1 MLNINRII
9 KLKYKL
15 IAVLSLASLNC
26 FSGTSTYTGS
36 GIAIQGEAEVK
47 SQNLFSCKYG
57 NSRMSPVGIKSVAQ
71 KQYIV
76 PAEVQY
82 EEDYFAPD
90 LYNECS
96 KVVPSSLSEVSISSV
111 PVIEIDKEGKVVTGY
126 IFADNY
132 FELYVN
138 GKLVGVDSVPFTPFN
153 SSIVRFKVSKPYDM
167 AVKVVDWE
175 EHSGLGSE
183 NNRGKRFHPGDGGF
197 IASFSDGAVTSAN
210 WHAQTYYTSP
220 IHDLSC
226 LEEIG
231 SQRLSSECSTEGKDD
246 SSHAYSLHWD
256 IPANWKTSH
265 EYLNWPKATVFSET
279 EIGVNNKKAYM
290 NFREKFGAGGASFIW
305 SSNVVLDNLVL
316 LRHRVE

>member
-1 MLNINRII
+1 MTINL
-9 KLKYKL
+9 KLKL
-15 IAVLSLASLNC
+15 VIALSLASLNC
-26 FSGTSTYTGS
+26 FSETSTYTGS
-36 GIAIQGEAEVK
+36 GIAIRGEAEVK
-47 SQNLFSCKYG
+47 DQNLFSCKHG
-57 NSRMSPVGIKSVAQ
+57 KSRMSPVGIKSIDQNLYV
-71 KQYIV
+71 V
-76 PAEVQY
+76 PAEIQY
-82 EEDYFAPD
+82 EKHNFAHD

-96 KVVPSSLSEVSISSV
+96 RIMPGSLSDVSISSF
-111 PVIEIDKEGKVVTGY
+111 PAIEIDKEGEIVTGY

-138 GKLVGVDSVPFTPFN
+138 EKLIGVDSVPFTPFN
-153 SSIVRFKVSKPYDM
+153 SSIVRFKVSKPYEM

-197 IASFSDGAVTSAN
+197 IASFSDGTVTSEN
-210 WHAQTYYTSP
+210 WHAQTFYTSP

-231 SQRLSSECSTEGKDD
+231 SERLSNECSNEGRDD
-246 SSHAYSLHWD
+246 SGHAYSLHWD
-256 IPANWKTSH
+256 IPENWQTSQ
-265 EYLNWPKATVFSET
+265 EYLKWPKATVFSEAT
-279 EIGVNNKKAYM
+279 IGVNNKKAYM

>member
-1 MLNINRII
+1 M
-9 KLKYKL
+9 KYKL
-15 IAVLSLASLNC
+15 ITVLSLASLNC

-47 SQNLFSCKYG
+47 NQNLFSCKYG
-57 NSRMSPVGIKSVAQ
+57 SSRMSPVGIKSVAQ

-82 EEDYFAPD
+82 EEEYFAPD

-111 PVIEIDKEGKVVTGY
+111 PVIEIDKEGEVVTGY

-183 NNRGKRFHPGDGGF
+183 TNRGKRFHPGDGGF
-197 IASFSDGAVTSAN
+197 IANFSDGAVTSTN
-210 WHAQTYYTSP
+210 WYAQTYYTSP
-220 IHDLSC
+220 VHDLSC

-231 SQRLSSECSTEGKDD
+231 SQRLSGECSAEGKDD
-246 SSHAYSLHWD
+246 SSQSAYSLHWD
-256 IPANWKTSH
+256 IPANWETSS

-290 NFREKFGAGGASFIW
+290 NYRENFGAGGASFIW